1 MVPCNVSAVTSN
13 LRNRVNK
20 ELTVTRLPLM
30 LIWTRMQ
37 SFFKLKRSSKTFY
50 EMMHITKKY
59 LVGEYIILWLKLY
72 LIKLYFFIFFQSA
85 IVLPT
90 QVDPQMYIG
99 LHDQPVRNELDNG
112 HRHGRS
118 VQRR

>member
-1 MVPCNVSAVTSN
+1 
-13 LRNRVNK
+13 
-20 ELTVTRLPLM
+20 
-30 LIWTRMQ
+30 
-37 SFFKLKRSSKTFY
+37 
-50 EMMHITKKY
+50 MMHITKKN
-59 LVGEYIILWLKLY
+59 LGEYIILWLKLY
-72 LIKLYFFIFFQSA
+72 LIRIYFVYLFFQSA

>member
-1 MVPCNVSAVTSN
+1 MIDTLEKLHFCQQQNQNVT
-13 LRNRVNK
+13 
-20 ELTVTRLPLM
+20 
-30 LIWTRMQ
+30 
-37 SFFKLKRSSKTFY
+37 
-50 EMMHITKKY
+50 
-59 LVGEYIILWLKLY
+59 
-72 LIKLYFFIFFQSA
+72 FFQSA

-118 VQRR
+118 LQRR